1 MATLI
6 SKTAAGLKPVVSL
19 NSAHVVG
26 LLYEYVTTTALAAGD
41 IIDLG
46 PIEAGVT
53 PVDVKLI
60 TDDLDT
66 NGTPTIT
73 LTVGILN
80 AGKTDL
86 SGGTNE
92 NFIVAS
98 TAGQAGGVA
107 VATLPAAY
115 LLGASTSAR
124 RLGIKVVA
132 GPATAAAVGKKIA
145 VVLSAAG

>member
-1 MATLI
+1 MATLL
-6 SKTAAGLKPVVSL
+6 SKTATGQKPVTSL
-19 NSAHVVG
+19 MSALVMG
-26 LLYEYVTTTALAAGD
+26 IMYEYVTTTALAAGD

-46 PIEAGVT
+46 PIEAGVV

-66 NGTPTIT
+66 NGTPLVT
-73 LTVGILN
+73 LSVGILN

-92 NFIVAS
+92 TFITAS
-98 TAGQAGGVA
+98 TIGQTGGVA
-107 VATLPAAY
+107 PATTAAVY

-132 GPATAAAVGKKIA
+132 APATNAAVGKKIA
-145 VVLSAAG
+145 VVLSATE